1 MIIFHNYHPSN
12 VTVDL
17 LVEPTS
23 HGDGIA
29 ELGVDSL
36 AVCSAATTTTNA
48 LVPKQCKHL
57 QPKT

>member
-1 MIIFHNYHPSN
+1 MILFHNYHPSN

-17 LVEPTS
+17 LAEPTS

-36 AVCSAATTTTNA
+36 AVCSAAAAATSA

-57 QPKT
+57 QPRS